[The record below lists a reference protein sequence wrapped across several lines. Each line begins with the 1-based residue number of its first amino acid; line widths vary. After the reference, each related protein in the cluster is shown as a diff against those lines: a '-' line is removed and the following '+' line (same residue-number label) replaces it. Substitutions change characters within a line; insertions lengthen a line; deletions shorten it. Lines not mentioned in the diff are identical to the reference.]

1 MNMHRAARSD
11 PLIYIPLGSYN
22 MKLETVI
29 STYLLL
35 CSEMGYVKIKAPK
48 NLYCHLHFLNLE
60 KKKSVIIVLNQCV
73 CTHNFRNKLW
83 ILKKFGTSVV
93 KNISSILSHF
103 NPLKTK
109 RRLLYLKI
117 HFVPRSKHFSSRL

>member
-60 KKKSVIIVLNQCV
+60 KKKCHYCFESVCV
-73 CTHNFRNKLW
+73 YTQLPKQIMDFEEIW
-83 ILKKFGTSVV
+83 
-93 KNISSILSHF
+93 
-103 NPLKTK
+103 
-109 RRLLYLKI
+109 Y
-117 HFVPRSKHFSSRL
+117 